1 MAIIELTTP
10 DGGPYKGKINIEA
23 LQVTIKHAYLGVK
36 FISPSGTE
44 LSVCM
49 RDDGFELITDKDQ
62 KLTFTKGKSMKTYRN
77 IEVVTERGWR
87 LYILGPPASGKS
99 IEARRQAAEGDRLS

>member
-10 DGGPYKGKINIEA
+10 DGGPYKGKIDTEA

-36 FISPSGTE
+36 FISPSGAE

-62 KLTFTKGKSMKTYRN
+62 KFDLYEMKKYET
-77 IEVVTERGWR
+77 
-87 LYILGPPASGKS
+87 
-99 IEARRQAAEGDRLS
+99 LS